1 MKTLLKLLAIVLIAA
16 VIYVLSTQPHI
27 LINPEKPNPAAEGFS
42 RFYSNFR
49 NNIQQGGNQSNNVLL
64 LPDSNSTELLAH
76 LRRLEAQ
83 KKPLPANWRGDN
95 LRRSFKAGDTLKQAA
110 DAYSTQE
117 QVTLL
122 WTLPR
127 DYVIKQYFEIEGNMV
142 DMLQALAV
150 SVAPDFTSPVRVYLC
165 ANARALVLTDFDDPA
180 LRRHCIATTN
190 N

>member
-1 MKTLLKLLAIVLIAA
+1 MKTLIKFLAIVLIAA
-16 VIYVLSTQPHI
+16 VIYLLSTQPHI

-49 NNIQQGGNQSNNVLL
+49 NNIQQGSTQSNNVLT
-64 LPDSNSTELLAH
+64 LPDSNSAELLAH
-76 LRRLEAQ
+76 LRRLES
-83 KKPLPANWRGDN
+83 KNKPLPANWRGES
-95 LRRSFKAGDTLKQAA
+95 LRRAFKTGTTLKQAA

-127 DYVIKQYFEIEGNMV
+127 DYVIKQYFEVEGNMV
-142 DMLQALAV
+142 DMLQTIAV
-150 SVAPDFTSPVRVYLC
+150 SVAPDFTKPVRVYLC
-165 ANARALVLTDFDDPA
+165 SNARALVLTDFDDPA